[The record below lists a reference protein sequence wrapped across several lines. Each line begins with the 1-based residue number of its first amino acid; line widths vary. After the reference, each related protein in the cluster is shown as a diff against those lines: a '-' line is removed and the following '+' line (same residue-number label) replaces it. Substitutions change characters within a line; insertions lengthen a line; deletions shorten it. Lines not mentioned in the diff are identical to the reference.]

1 MESINAKRDA
11 LMEYVEKKSEILLN
25 YIYYYSG
32 YDSPYNVETP
42 VPKENKKIVYYHEFN
57 LFNTLLFMS
66 SIVFLLIIV
75 YLYSFSCQNI
85 NSDSIL
91 TIIIEHFKCKEFI
104 LLFMSIV
111 LISLSYIIGGPL
123 RIILLIGFYIIACV
137 VIIKKQNIDIL
148 TQVPKKIYKTWT
160 TPMDNTL
167 DNTLDK

>member
-1 MESINAKRDA
+1 MDSINAKRDT

-32 YDSPYNVETP
+32 YDSPYNVPTSK
-42 VPKENKKIVYYHEFN
+42 PKEKIKIVYYHE
-57 LFNTLLFMS
+57 LDIFNTLLFMS
-66 SIVFLLIIV
+66 SIVFLLVTI
-75 YLYSFSCQNI
+75 YLYSFSCQHI

-91 TIIIEHFKCKEFI
+91 TIIIEHFKCKEFV
-104 LLFMSIV
+104 LLFISIL

-123 RIILLIGFYIIACV
+123 RIILLIGFCIIACV

-160 TPMDNTL
+160 TPMDNIL